1 MRQHNAFLLL
11 ALIGSTAL
19 TGCAN
24 ARFVKT
30 DQESGVVALPANTNC
45 WPNYYR
51 DHAEALMREKCPNG
65 YEVVCEE
72 EAVVAQTVH
81 THTDTETT
89 PSPTLNF
96 GGAKTETNTNGNSEH
111 GSGAFAGVAVPLGK
125 TEEKSRQ
132 TTNTQNVTEWHI
144 HYRAKRPGPPGPP
157 TPAGLVGSPA
167 PPAPA
172 GQLAS
177 PRSYAPRPY

>member
-1 MRQHNAFLLL
+1 MRQQSAFLLVT
-11 ALIGSTAL
+11 LIGLAAFA
-19 TGCAN
+19 GCAN
-24 ARFVKT
+24 ARYVTT
-30 DQESGVVALPANTNC
+30 DTDAGVVAMPANTNC

-51 DHAEALMREKCPNG
+51 DHAEALIRQKCPNG

-72 EAVVAQTVH
+72 EAVVGQTVH

-96 GGAKTETNTNGNSEH
+96 GGVKTETNKNGTSEH
-111 GSGAFAGVAVPLGK
+111 GSGAFAGLAVPLGK

-132 TTNTQNVTEWHI
+132 TTNTQDVTEWHI
-144 HYRAKRPGPPGPP
+144 HYRAKRPGPPAPVGP
-157 TPAGLVGSPA
+157 VGSPP

-177 PRSYAPRPY
+177 PGSFAPRSY